1 MTSVASLFH
10 PSLIFVVSKKK
21 LDRMT
26 MHGGDFRQAGKR
38 QGEELTTSFLR
49 QLLEDDVRGLYRR
62 KDSSTDIVE
71 LRPNEGSTSG
81 SVDISDAE
89 LDSLVDKDKIFAVD
103 PETGEYTFPS
113 EGEMFDIVSVSG
125 SSSGLLSLQ
134 AIE

>member
-1 MTSVASLFH
+1 
-10 PSLIFVVSKKK
+10 
-21 LDRMT
+21 

-38 QGEELTTSFLR
+38 QGQELTTSFLR
-49 QLLEDDVRGLYRR
+49 QLLEDDVRGLCRR
-62 KDSSTDIVE
+62 KDSRAESAE
-71 LRPNEGSTSG
+71 SKANEGPAASESA
-81 SVDISDAE
+81 DISDAE
-89 LDSLVDKDKIFAVD
+89 LDSLVDKEKLFEVD

>member
-1 MTSVASLFH
+1 
-10 PSLIFVVSKKK
+10 
-21 LDRMT
+21 

-71 LRPNEGSTSG
+71 LKPNEGSTSG

-89 LDSLVDKDKIFAVD
+89 LDSLVDKDKIFDVH